1 MRPNIWK
8 LQAERD
14 IDGLIKALQY
24 QDSDIRKRAA
34 AALRVLGT
42 TKAVFALERA
52 FKEEKNPYVREHI
65 NSALTYVRHENL
77 LDDLIENENVPG
89 LLEML
94 NSPRTD
100 EVKKAIDALGT
111 IGDRTA
117 TEGLV
122 MVFRNALM
130 ADELRLAA
138 AESLLK
144 LESAPAVVTLLA
156 ALRKDDWQV
165 RRNAVTV
172 LGQLK
177 ATWATE
183 PIVSMLNDAHAKVRQ
198 SAEYA
203 LTQLSTPQAREALQ
217 NYRRENALHQTGRL
231 PDLVNQQFDLPAS
244 QKSTTKPETVG
255 QADQKTA
262 TLVNAPSGL
271 RERLREEIQAR
282 KKDSQKPLD
291 DGLSPALAAAE
302 ADLAQM
308 SPEGQMLFDE
318 ETPNKKDEPA
328 TTDSPQS
335 SSDQTTS

>member
-24 QDSDIRKRAA
+24 QDPDIRKRAA
-34 AALRVLGT
+34 AALRVFGS

-52 FKEEKNPYVREHI
+52 FEEEKNPYVREHI
-65 NSALTYVRHENL
+65 NSALTYVRHDDL
-77 LDDLIENENVPG
+77 LDDLIKNENVPG
-89 LLEML
+89 LVEML
-94 NSPRTD
+94 NSPRTS
-100 EVKKAIDALGT
+100 EVKRAIEALGR

-138 AESLLK
+138 AEALLK

-177 ATWATE
+177 ATWATT
-183 PIVSMLNDAHAKVRQ
+183 PIVLMLNDAHAKVRK

-203 LTQLSTPQAREALQ
+203 LSQMNTSDAREALQ
-217 NYRRENALHQTGRL
+217 KYRRDNALHQTAPL
-231 PDLVNQQFDLPAS
+231 PDIVNQQYDLPAT
-244 QKSTTKPETVG
+244 QKSTAKSETVG
-255 QADQKTA
+255 QADQETA
-262 TLVNAPSGL
+262 TLVSAPTGL
-271 RERLREEIQAR
+271 REKLREEMKAR
-282 KKDSQKPLD
+282 KQKDED
-291 DGLSPALAAAE
+291 ELSPALAAAE
-302 ADLAQM
+302 AALAQI
-308 SPEGQMLFDE
+308 SPEGQLLFDE
-318 ETPNKKDEPA
+318 NDSQSPSDNEKDEPV
-328 TTDSPQS
+328 TTDP
-335 SSDQTTS
+335 SDSD